1 MERREETLSTRDL
14 AQPNGPANDRDAPAD
29 PVAGD
34 MEGQLVYD
42 QAREAPDQPMTRAAT
57 REQSAIGTGADE
69 QDRTGEVT
77 PAGDARAATAAG
89 DDQGDVGPTAPRDE
103 AGATTA
109 SGLGPTSGSTSLR
122 DDSITPS
129 QAETAAA
136 GVTAPDAPI
145 TGTTDAQAAGTGT
158 ASAGDAGP
166 LLSAEASSSFQRR
179 WEEVQTRFVDEP
191 RGAVEDADGLVANLM
206 KQLAEGFAQERER
219 LEAQWDRGEDIST
232 EDLRIA
238 LQRYRSFFQRLL
250 SA

>member
-1 MERREETLSTRDL
+1 MEHSEETLSTRDL
-14 AQPNGPANDRDAPAD
+14 AQSNEPATDREVAAD
-29 PVAGD
+29 PQAGD
-34 MEGQLVYD
+34 AEGQQVYD
-42 QAREAPDQPMTRAAT
+42 QARESPDQPVRGAST
-57 REQSAIGTGADE
+57 RELPGIATSADA
-69 QDRTGEVT
+69 QDRTAEVT
-77 PAGDARAATAAG
+77 PTSDENAATAVG
-89 DDQGDVGPTAPRDE
+89 DEGDNGPTAPRDE

-109 SGLGPTSGSTSLR
+109 SGLGATSGSMALR
-122 DDSITPS
+122 DDSMRPS

-136 GVTAPDAPI
+136 GVTAPDAR
-145 TGTTDAQAAGTGT
+145 AVGTG
-158 ASAGDAGP
+158 SAGDAGP
-166 LLSAEASSSFQRR
+166 LLSTEASSSFQRR

-191 RGAVEDADGLVANLM
+191 RGAVQDADGLVANLM

>member
-1 MERREETLSTRDL
+1 MERSEETLSTRDL
-14 AQPNGPANDRDAPAD
+14 AQSNERGAAAD
-29 PVAGD
+29 PVAGEA
-34 MEGQLVYD
+34 EGADVYD
-42 QAREAPDQPMTRAAT
+42 QARVGQDESVRGVEVRDQTH
-57 REQSAIGTGADE
+57 IGAGARE
-69 QDRTGEVT
+69 QDRPGEGA
-77 PAGDARAATAAG
+77 PAGEASAATAVG
-89 DDQGDVGPTAPRDE
+89 DHPADIG
-103 AGATTA
+103 TTA
-109 SGLGPTSGSTSLR
+109 SRDEPGATSASGVAATPGSAALR
-122 DDSITPS
+122 DDSIPQS

-136 GVTAPDAPI
+136 GVRAPDAPA
-145 TGTTDAQAAGTGT
+145 TGASDARAAGTDTG
-158 ASAGDAGP
+158 SGGDAGP

-191 RGAVEDADGLVANLM
+191 RGAVQDADGLVANLM